1 MVVLSYMKNFITE
14 FKTFALRGNVFDLAI
29 GVIIGGAFGKIVS
42 SLVADIIMPPIGY
55 ILGGMR
61 FTDIVWEL
69 KPEGFDAQGVV
80 QPAVVMQIGL
90 FLQSLIDFVIVALV
104 IFLAVKAVN
113 RFKRQESVPSEPTP
127 SKEVILLTEIRD
139 ALKR

>member
-90 FLQSLIDFVIVALV
+90 FLQSLIDFAIVALV

>member
-1 MVVLSYMKNFITE
+1 LEVCV
-14 FKTFALRGNVFDLAI
+14 
-29 GVIIGGAFGKIVS
+29 
-42 SLVADIIMPPIGY
+42 
-55 ILGGMR
+55 

-69 KPEGFDAQGVV
+69 KPEGFDAQGVI

-90 FLQSLIDFVIVALV
+90 FLQSLIDFAIVALV

-113 RFKRQESVPSEPTP
+113 RFKRQEPVSTETQP
-127 SKEVILLTEIRD
+127 SKEIMLLTEIRD

>member
-1 MVVLSYMKNFITE
+1 MKHFITE

-55 ILGGMR
+55 ILGGTR
-61 FTDIVWEL
+61 FTDIVWTL
-69 KPEGFDAQGVV
+69 KPEGFDTQGVV
-80 QPAVVMQIGL
+80 QPAVVMQVGT
-90 FLQSLIDFVIVALV
+90 FVQSLIDFAIVALV

-113 RFKRQESVPSEPTP
+113 RFKRQEPDSAEPAP

>member
-55 ILGGMR
+55 ILGGVR

-69 KPEGFDAQGVV
+69 KPEGFDAQGVI

-90 FLQSLIDFVIVALV
+90 FLQSLIDFAIVALV

>member
-1 MVVLSYMKNFITE
+1 MKKFISE

-29 GVIIGGAFGKIVS
+29 GVIVGGAFGKIVS

-55 ILGGMR
+55 LLGGIR

-69 KPEGFDAQGVV
+69 KPEGFDAQGVI
-80 QPAVVMQIGL
+80 QPAVVVQIGS
-90 FLQSLIDFVIVALV
+90 FLQSLIDFAIVALV
-104 IFLAVKAVN
+104 IFIAVKAVN
-113 RFKRQESVPSEPTP
+113 RFKRQEPVLTEIQP
-127 SKEVILLTEIRD
+127 SKEVVLLTEIRD